1 MDYFENIV
9 ATVKTALKE
18 DIGSGDLTASLI
30 DETASASAYIL
41 AREAAAI
48 CGRPWVDKVFEL
60 IDTEIKI
67 RWLVNEGQ
75 LVSKGDRIL
84 EAKGR
89 TKNLL
94 SAERTAL
101 NFIQTLSATATQTH
115 KFCQLVAHTNVKL
128 LDTRKTIPGLR
139 LAQKYAVKI
148 GGGCNHRIGLHDA
161 FLLKENHIKASSSIV
176 EATQRARKISPES
189 RLEIEVEDLEELRLA
204 LKCEPDWIMLDNF
217 SVEEIRV
224 AVKETNKLVKL
235 EASGGIEKTE
245 HLIDIAETGVDY
257 ISMGA
262 LTKHCKAIDFSM
274 LFE

>member
-9 ATVKTALKE
+9 GTVKTALAE

-30 DETASASAYIL
+30 DETASTSAYII
-41 AREAAAI
+41 AREDAAI

-89 TKNLL
+89 IRNLL

-101 NFIQTLSATATQTH
+101 NFMQTLSATATETH
-115 KFCQLVAHTNVKL
+115 KLCQLVAHTNVEL

-148 GGGCNHRIGLHDA
+148 GGGHNHRIGLHDA
-161 FLLKENHIKASSSIV
+161 FLLKENHIKASSSIA
-176 EATQRARKISPES
+176 EATKRARKISPES
-189 RLEIEVEDLEELRLA
+189 RLEIEVEDLKELRLA
-204 LKCEPDWIMLDNF
+204 LNCEPDWIMLDNF
-217 SVEEIRV
+217 CVEDIRV
-224 AVKETNKLVKL
+224 AVEETNKLIKL

-257 ISMGA
+257 ISVGA
-262 LTKHCKAIDFSM
+262 LTKHLRAIDFSM